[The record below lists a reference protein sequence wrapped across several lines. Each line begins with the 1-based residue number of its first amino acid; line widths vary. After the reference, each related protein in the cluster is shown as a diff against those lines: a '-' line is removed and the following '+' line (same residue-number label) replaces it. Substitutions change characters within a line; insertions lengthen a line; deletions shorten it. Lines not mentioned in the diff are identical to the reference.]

1 MHLDLSQYIG
11 KYMPL
16 PNGRMALDELV
27 EYLKSAGYEVTKIV
41 DRPNIKI
48 VTVNNEY
55 HVTLNGYVRRAGRS
69 KERFNEWEAERSQRQ
84 KRKVVNIDNELLWQF
99 ENTTNHVPFATWV
112 KRKMHEE
119 IYGIWQPK
127 QIRPKQSELVKEMVL
142 IYDGE
147 NISLCHISEFHSKD
161 FMLWARI
168 PSHSFDEKK
177 QKKKGK
183 GGKRNG

>member
-16 PNGRMALDELV
+16 PNGRMTLDELV

-84 KRKVVNIDNELLWQF
+84 EKSLILITSFSVSLKILRTMYRLPHGSNEKCTKRYMGF
-99 ENTTNHVPFATWV
+99 
-112 KRKMHEE
+112 
-119 IYGIWQPK
+119 G
-127 QIRPKQSELVKEMVL
+127 S
-142 IYDGE
+142 
-147 NISLCHISEFHSKD
+147 
-161 FMLWARI
+161 
-168 PSHSFDEKK
+168 
-177 QKKKGK
+177 
-183 GGKRNG
+183 RNKYVQNKASW